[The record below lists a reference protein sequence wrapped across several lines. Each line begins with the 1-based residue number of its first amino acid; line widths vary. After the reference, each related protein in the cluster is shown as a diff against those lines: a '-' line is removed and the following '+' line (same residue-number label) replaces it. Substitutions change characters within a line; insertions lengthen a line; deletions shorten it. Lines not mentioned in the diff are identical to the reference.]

1 MTQPKPPQ
9 RQKTSAR
16 ARKWVSP
23 DTLLNATGFL
33 SLLAVGAGTAL
44 LLPQSR
50 VSGDLPDASNVGE
63 LAQTSVKA
71 NRDYIIADP
80 DATRALREDAARNV
94 RPIYDFDASL
104 AEQSTKRIE
113 RAFAYVREQLPS
125 EPVAAPTDRKG
136 RARQAPAVD
145 RDLVE
150 LAQPHYAEFLRRL
163 QAVVEEPEYAALA
176 RSGFAPE
183 VERAAQMLVQGVMGG
198 EVAPNRELLLA
209 ERANGI
215 VLRTLG
221 LAISGRMER
230 ETRDVERIPDLAA
243 VRLDLNR
250 LAQGL
255 PPSPGS
261 TAGIERIAMALPTD
275 LTLPGRR
282 AAILLAAS
290 VVSPNLSFNERET
303 RARQVAA
310 AEAVKPV
317 VLQYARGEKIIGDG
331 ERIEQRHL
339 LVFRA
344 VAEQART
351 LDIVQVRL
359 GAALF
364 AMLLAF
370 SVFRLASRTVRRFR
384 PSKRD
389 LVFLT
394 AALIGNLALARS
406 LLAASELLRD
416 WVPGLSINVA
426 VWLIPMTAGTMLVR
440 LLRSGEASVVFA
452 LVFAPLVALQ
462 VDAFQPA
469 IVGLLASVVAADRLG
484 RSGSSRSALVLAGLQ
499 AGVFAACAAAAL
511 ALFGGRLLLAEAGIE
526 IAAAAF
532 GNGFLSPVA
541 AAIVAPLFEMAFGY
555 TTQLRL
561 HRLANLN
568 HPVLKEL
575 IIRAPG
581 TYHHSLL
588 VGDLA
593 AEAADRIGANALLA
607 RVGGYFHD
615 LGKAESP
622 LMYSENQ
629 RTENRLEKLEPLEA
643 ACALKRHVEAGV
655 EAANKARLP
664 RVVTDFIRQH
674 HGRSHAG
681 DFYERAVE
689 RAKREGATDVMPDED
704 AFRYEG
710 PKPRSREVAL
720 VMIADVVEAASRWL
734 SNPTAER
741 LRALVPQVVDP
752 LVISGQLDDCDLT
765 LAELH
770 RVVEALQ
777 EALVKVH
784 GLTRVDVLPGL
795 RAAPDARRDSTPP
808 GSRRLVP

>member
-1 MTQPKPPQ
+1 MSPQ
-9 RQKTSAR
+9 RPKTR
-16 ARKWVSP
+16 ARKWLSQ
-23 DTLLNATGFL
+23 DALLNATGFL

-44 LLPQSR
+44 LLPPSR
-50 VSGDLPDASNVGE
+50 VSGDLPDASSLGE

-71 NRDYIIADP
+71 NRDYIIPDP
-80 DATRALREDAARNV
+80 DATHALREEAARNV

-113 RAFAYVREQLPS
+113 RAFAYAREHLPS
-125 EPVAAPTDRKG
+125 PADAVPAEKNG
-136 RARQAPAVD
+136 RARPPPEQPD
-145 RDLVE
+145 PVE

-163 QAVVEEPEYAALA
+163 QAVVEEREYEALA
-176 RSGFAPE
+176 RAGFAPE
-183 VERAAQMLVQGVMGG
+183 VERAAQMLVQGVMRG

-221 LAISGRMER
+221 YAASGRAER
-230 ETRDVERIPDLAA
+230 QTRDVERIADLAA

-261 TAGIERIAMALPTD
+261 TTGVDRIALGWPSD
-275 LTLPGRR
+275 LTQPGRR
-282 AAILLAAS
+282 AAALLAAS
-290 VVSPNLSFNERET
+290 VVSPNLSYNERET

-339 LVFRA
+339 LVFRS

-359 GAALF
+359 GAAFF

-370 SVFRLASRTVRRFR
+370 SVFRLARRTVRRFR

-394 AALIGNLALARS
+394 AALIGNLALARGV
-406 LLAASELLRD
+406 LAASEFLRD
-416 WVPGLSINVA
+416 WMPFLGLEVA
-426 VWLIPMTAGTMLVR
+426 VYLIPMTAGTMLVR

-469 IVGLLASVVAADRLG
+469 VVGLLASVVAADRLG
-484 RSGSSRSALVLAGLQ
+484 RSGSSRSALALAGLQ

-511 ALFGGRLLLAEAGIE
+511 ALFGGRLLLPETGIE
-526 IAAAAF
+526 VAATAL
-532 GNGFLSPVA
+532 GNGFLSPIA
-541 AAIVAPLFEMAFGY
+541 AAIVAPLFEMVFGY

-593 AEAADRIGANALLA
+593 AEAAERIGANALLA

-629 RTENRLEKLEPLEA
+629 RTENRLDKLEPVEA
-643 ACALKRHVEAGV
+643 ASVLKRHVQAGLD
-655 EAANKARLP
+655 AAAKARLP
-664 RVVTDFIRQH
+664 RVVSDFIRQH
-674 HGRSHAG
+674 HGRSFAG

-689 RAKREGATDVMPDED
+689 NAKREGATDLPDEA
-704 AFRYEG
+704 AFRYDG

-720 VMIADVVEAASRWL
+720 VMIADVVESASRWL
-734 SNPTAER
+734 TNPTADR

-752 LVISGQLDDCDLT
+752 LVLSGQLDDCDLT

-777 EALVKVH
+777 DAIVQVH
-784 GLTRVDVLPGL
+784 GLPRVDVLSTL
-795 RAAPDARRDSTPP
+795 RPTSGTSRASTPP
-808 GSRRLVP
+808 GSQRLVP

>member
-1 MTQPKPPQ
+1 M
-9 RQKTSAR
+9 SAD
-16 ARKWVSP
+16 AR
-23 DTLLNATGFL
+23 LNATGFL
-33 SLLAVGAGTAL
+33 LLLAVGAGTAL
-44 LLPQSR
+44 LLPPSR
-50 VSGDLPDASNVGE
+50 VSGDLPDASNLGE
-63 LAQTSVKA
+63 LAQASIKA
-71 NRDYIIADP
+71 NRDYIIPDP
-80 DATRALREDAARNV
+80 DATLALREEAARSV

-104 AEQSTKRIE
+104 AERSTERIG
-113 RAFAYVREQLPS
+113 RAFAYVREHLPATP
-125 EPVAAPTDRKG
+125 EDVPAEKRVKNG
-136 RARQAPAVD
+136 RQASTKP
-145 RDLVE
+145 DLVE
-150 LAQPHYAEFLRRL
+150 LARPHYPEFLRRL
-163 QAVVEEPEYAALA
+163 QAVVEEAEYDALA
-176 RSGFAPE
+176 RADFSPE

-198 EVAPNRELLLA
+198 EIAPNRELLLA

-243 VRLDLNR
+243 VRLDLGR

-255 PPSPGS
+255 PSSPGS
-261 TAGIERIAMALPTD
+261 TTGVDRIAMALPSE
-275 LTLPGRR
+275 LSQPGRR
-282 AAILLAAS
+282 AAALLAAS

-317 VLQYARGEKIIGDG
+317 VLQYARGEKLIGDG

-339 LVFRA
+339 LVFRS

-359 GAALF
+359 GAAFF

-370 SVFRLASRTVRRFR
+370 SVFRLARRTVRRFR

-389 LVFLT
+389 LLFLT
-394 AALIGNLALARS
+394 AALIGNLALARGV
-406 LLAASELLRD
+406 LGASELLRD
-416 WVPGLSINVA
+416 WVPVLTINVA
-426 VWLIPMTAGTMLVR
+426 VWLVPMTAGTMLVR

-452 LVFAPLVALQ
+452 LVFAPLAALQ
-462 VDAFQPA
+462 IDAFSPA

-484 RSGSSRSALVLAGLQ
+484 RSGSNRSALVLAGLQ
-499 AGVFAACAAAAL
+499 AGLFAACAAAAL
-511 ALFGGRLLLAEAGIE
+511 ALFGGRLLLPETGIE
-526 IAAAAF
+526 IAATAL
-532 GNGFLSPVA
+532 GNGVLSPIA
-541 AAIVAPLFEMAFGY
+541 ASIVAPLFEMVFGY

-593 AEAADRIGANALLA
+593 AAAAERIGANALLA
-607 RVGGYFHD
+607 KVGGYFHD

-629 RTENRLEKLEPLEA
+629 RNENRLDKLEPLEA
-643 ACALKRHVEAGV
+643 AAALKRHVDAGV
-655 EAANKARLP
+655 EAAAKARLP
-664 RVVTDFIRQH
+664 RVVSEFIRQH
-674 HGRSHAG
+674 HGRAYVS
-681 DFYERAVE
+681 DFYERALE
-689 RAKREGATDVMPDED
+689 NAKREGSTAALPDED
-704 AFRYEG
+704 AFRYDG

-720 VMIADVVEAASRWL
+720 VMLADIVESASRWL
-734 SNPTAER
+734 VNPTAER
-741 LRALVPQVVDP
+741 LRELVPRVIEPVV
-752 LVISGQLDDCDLT
+752 LSGQLDDCDLT

-770 RVVEALQ
+770 RVIEVLQ
-777 EALVKVH
+777 AAIVKVH
-784 GLTRVDVLPGL
+784 GLARVDVLPTV
-795 RAAPDARRDSTPP
+795 RPASDAPDAATPP
-808 GSRRLVP
+808 HTQRLVP